1 MRLVVGQGLK
11 LVSIGLVLGVAA
23 AYVVA
28 RTVDSFLYRTETHDL
43 VAFGA
48 VPALLAVI
56 ALVACSL
63 PAYRAS
69 RVQPITALRAE

>member
-1 MRLVVGQGLK
+1 
-11 LVSIGLVLGVAA
+11 
-23 AYVVA
+23 
-28 RTVDSFLYRTETHDL
+28 

-69 RVQPITALRAE
+69 RVEPITALRAE